1 MASAFQGK
9 HHDDVEKV
17 DVDRVSMEIGTS
29 TKSPEEKA
37 LVRKIDLY
45 LMPLIF
51 ILYLLAV
58 SPFAHH
64 RLGRPS
70 ITRTS

>member
-1 MASAFQGK
+1 MASTLREK
-9 HHDDVEKV
+9 HHNDVEKV
-17 DVDRVSMEIGTS
+17 DGDRTSVDVDTL

-58 SPFAHH
+58 SSF
-64 RLGRPS
+64 S
-70 ITRTS
+70 QYRT

>member
-1 MASAFQGK
+1 MASTLREK
-9 HHDDVEKV
+9 HHNDVEKV
-17 DVDRVSMEIGTS
+17 DGDRASVDVDTL

-58 SPFAHH
+58 SSFSQYRA
-64 RLGRPS
+64 
-70 ITRTS
+70 